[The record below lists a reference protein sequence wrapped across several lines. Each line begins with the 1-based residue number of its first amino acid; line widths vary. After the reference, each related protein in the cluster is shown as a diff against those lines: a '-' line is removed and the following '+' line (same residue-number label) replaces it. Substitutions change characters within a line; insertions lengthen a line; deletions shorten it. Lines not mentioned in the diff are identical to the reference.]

1 MKFEET
7 KTAREAR
14 NVDLAAVIGQ
24 SPRSEIHSIRVELT
38 CPNCNGVDF
47 EEAGGSFYCCGHQI
61 GTGEALAAALRGEPL
76 GAIGGF
82 RMVTA
87 LDSAGKAFRSEMV
100 AYHKDS
106 DEERRAIFNAR

>member
-7 KTAREAR
+7 KTAREAQ
-14 NVDLAAVIGQ
+14 NADLAAYLND
-24 SPRSEIHSIRVELT
+24 PELPEIHSIRVELK

-47 EEAGGSFYCCGHQI
+47 QEVGGSFYCCGHQI

-82 RMVTA
+82 RIVTA
-87 LDSAGKAFRSEMV
+87 LDRDGVVIRSAPV
-100 AYHKDS
+100 PYHADGN
-106 DEERRAIFNAR
+106 EQRRAIFNAR